1 MGRPKSPITSADIS
15 AEITR
20 VQNESQAQLRRLEER
35 RLVAETRENQR
46 RGELIM
52 TYLNRSSGAELR
64 ALLRTLV
71 DQTDRSLFA
80 LDDASLGN
88 TAD

>member
-20 VQNESQAQLRRLEER
+20 VQKESQAQLRRLEER
-35 RLVAETRENQR
+35 RLVAETHENQR

-52 TYLNRSSGAELR
+52 TYLNRSNGDECPNAPAATCPADGGA
-64 ALLRTLV
+64 
-71 DQTDRSLFA
+71 
-80 LDDASLGN
+80 
-88 TAD
+88 